1 MLLFLAI
8 LIAQNIYFLKQTN
21 STQAKIETIYYRKL
35 DVIMS
40 MSKVVRERSLYM
52 LTMYL
57 SDDAWKRDK
66 IFFKFHQLRLVFIR
80 LHKELKSLGLAEN
93 EKALFDK
100 VSGIINHTE
109 IIQNDI
115 VERIHSGGDSK
126 VHFDISDKDLPL
138 EFRVLSDFD
147 SLVEVIRH
155 NADNARIKANKEYR
169 QSITLVASVA
179 ALIFLG
185 VFFLMRRSM
194 RLMNNIESR
203 LIDEA
208 ETLSWDATHDA
219 LTNVYNR
226 RWLQHKY
233 EVLQESKGSN
243 TPLKHSLLY
252 IDLDEFKPIND
263 NFGHVV
269 GDQFLCGITRELEQ
283 CIRHNDTLARMG
295 GDEFAILL
303 ENCDVEKAMEI
314 ADCLIKRVDK
324 YSLLVEAEKISIVG
338 CSIGINEF
346 STTELSFDQIIKQTD
361 SACYVAKRNG
371 KNQSHVYK
379 TYK

>member
-8 LIAQNIYFLKQTN
+8 LIAQNIYFLKLTN
-21 STQAKIETIYYRKL
+21 STQAEIETIYYRKL
-35 DVIMS
+35 DVIML
-40 MSKVVRERSLYM
+40 MARVVRERSLNM

-57 SDDAWKRDK
+57 TDDAWKRDE
-66 IFFKFHQLRLVFIR
+66 IFIRFHQLRPVFMH
-80 LHKELKSLGLAEN
+80 LHSELKSLGLAEN

-100 VSGIINHTE
+100 VNVIINQTE

-115 VERIHSGGDSK
+115 VERLQSGGDSR
-126 VHFDISDKDLPL
+126 VHSDISDKDLPM
-138 EFRVLSDFD
+138 EFKVLGDFD

-155 NADNARIKANKEYR
+155 NADSARLAANKQYR
-169 QSITLVASVA
+169 ESITLVAAVA
-179 ALIFLG
+179 ALIFIG

-194 RLMNNIESR
+194 QQMNKIETR

-233 EVLQESKGSN
+233 DVLQEIKDGN
-243 TPLKHSLLY
+243 NPLKHSLLY

-263 NFGHVV
+263 NYGHVV
-269 GDQFLCGITRELEQ
+269 GDHFLCGITRELER

-324 YSLLVEAEKISIVG
+324 FSLLVEAEKISIVG

-346 STTELSFDQIIKQTD
+346 SGSEIPFDQLIKQAD
-361 SACYVAKRNG
+361 AACYVAKKNG
-371 KNQSHVYK
+371 KNQSHIFK
-379 TYK
+379 T